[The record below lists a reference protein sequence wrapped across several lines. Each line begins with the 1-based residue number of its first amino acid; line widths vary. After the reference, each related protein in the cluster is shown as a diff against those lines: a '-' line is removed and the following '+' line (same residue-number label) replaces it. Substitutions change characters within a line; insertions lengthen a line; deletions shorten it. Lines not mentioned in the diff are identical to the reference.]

1 MEVYDSDVRYG
12 SSFLS
17 VSNNRQSAPGEVMTD
32 KLTGEIYIKRPS
44 DGKIVSF
51 KQKSQTV
58 YQTIEE
64 FDIQFQSSQGF
75 KYPRTKGAFLLGTKL
90 NVDEMKAED
99 NQRDLLQN
107 NYSFGENVGSEEDL
121 RLDLSTKTNGFFIK
135 PITRNGDRLS
145 CGYLSGLFLEQE
157 NADFKSNVRNFTD
170 WLDLS
175 TLYESPY
182 NYTEWKKLDQWEQ
195 STGIVEYTI
204 TTVGTDSNGKVITN
218 VKDGVATIKL
228 NEYTVV
234 RFPEDY
240 AEELENIISIQAVIT
255 KLRFPKLQYERYI
268 NTEPT
273 ATSGIDPTLTQL
285 LEPDNKVVL
294 TSIDTLYFI
303 DSASELPSNQSI
315 IINQIVDTVFLEEA
329 MVELSNA
336 NGSKSVQSYEE
347 EPSSFP
353 TDTVWAEEIRTV
365 NADGES
371 EETSSTT
378 KFEDLEKNLYH
389 DTEDVVELTYQME
402 DPTNLYFVEI

>member
-273 ATSGIDPTLTQL
+273 AASGIDPTLTQL

>member
-1 MEVYDSDVRYG
+1 
-12 SSFLS
+12 
-17 VSNNRQSAPGEVMTD
+17 
-32 KLTGEIYIKRPS
+32 
-44 DGKIVSF
+44 
-51 KQKSQTV
+51 
-58 YQTIEE
+58 
-64 FDIQFQSSQGF
+64 
-75 KYPRTKGAFLLGTKL
+75 
-90 NVDEMKAED
+90 
-99 NQRDLLQN
+99 
-107 NYSFGENVGSEEDL
+107 
-121 RLDLSTKTNGFFIK
+121 
-135 PITRNGDRLS
+135 
-145 CGYLSGLFLEQE
+145 
-157 NADFKSNVRNFTD
+157 VRNFTD

-273 ATSGIDPTLTQL
+273 AASGIDPTLTQL